1 MFNMIRDDPKERRSE
16 AVLVQDSQNP
26 TAPTTGPKSFS
37 DADAR
42 AEVKRL
48 VERAAALLPS
58 QGPITAF
65 VFLNTLQAL
74 EDLPFD
80 EGVQKGAR
88 LFGCEPYLTEENY
101 REKLG
106 QDRIHLS
113 DLSLALQRDLKI
125 HAEAT
130 IGSVTTRHQL
140 RLAMLQHPL
149 RTGPTEE
156 LQWFVA
162 ETDALT
168 RVRADA
174 PAAVRDRFLIETKH
188 WVMRDLRMR
197 LGHHQGELD
206 PGLRDDRPLP
216 IRELLDRFGKSSI
229 ERWSPAT
236 WQAFSLQALWRTCRN
251 GMFGLPPWVE
261 PRVPIIRHRDALRE
275 ATSFDTDQLV
285 HPVLIRFCAA
295 FADQG
300 FANWSLPNRVDGFY
314 KSFFSVYNQQNG
326 PPDPW
331 MSGLPAELRRIEAA
345 NLGPMESILESLE
358 FLGVAPVE
366 WDEFLTAS
374 LIALKGWAGMIW
386 QLEVRPDRQAVSATT
401 GCLIEF
407 LAIRLI
413 LERLAL
419 TKGAAEHLAFE
430 GPLSELRGFAK
441 GTLSK
446 HAHSSIEQR
455 AFLIFQLAQV
465 LGWTPAALCR
475 LETKDWADLIH
486 EIESFTSMERR
497 RIFHQAFERHLR
509 AQTLDAISIHTARPF
524 SRVSSPRLQAVFC
537 IDTREESFRR
547 HLEEIAPDAETFGAA
562 GFFSVPMYYKG
573 VADAHYAAL
582 CPIVIRPQ
590 HWITEEVDDAL
601 EAKNRRRAQTRRVL
615 GTASHNVHL
624 GTRSVTGGALL
635 TASFGVLASIPLVA
649 RVLFP
654 RLTASIRRRA
664 GQLVEPPPITRL
676 HLERKSETPGP
687 SGDGVGFSL
696 AEMANMGERLLRD
709 IGLTTGFA
717 RIVCF
722 FGHGSFCLNNPHKS
736 CYDCGAC
743 SGSAGSPNAR
753 ALAAMLNDP
762 RVQELLANRG
772 LTIPAE
778 VHFLGGLH
786 NTCSDSI
793 TFHDVDQ
800 VPLTH
805 KDDLEYAQSMLEK
818 TCERN
823 AHERCRRFQSA
834 PLDLSFAAARR
845 HVEGR
850 SQDLAQTRPEF
861 GNASNAICFVG
872 RRARVRGLYLDRRCF
887 LHSYEPGA
895 DDVECSILGRI
906 LGAVVP
912 VCSGINLQYFFSYI
926 DSPGWGCGT
935 KLPHNV
941 TSLLGV
947 MDGAASDLRPG
958 LPWQGVEIHE
968 PVRLLMVIEST
979 PAGIRQIISRSE
991 VVRNIIHHGWV
1002 QLALLDPHSN
1012 QILVYREDEF
1022 HRYQPSAITLP
1033 QANSSAD
1040 WYRGWREH
1048 LEFAQIKS

>member
-1 MFNMIRDDPKERRSE
+1 MERRSN
-16 AVLVQDSQNP
+16 AVHVQDSINQTDSP
-26 TAPTTGPKSFS
+26 TSTGSDSDVAAQLKSLI
-37 DADAR
+37 
-42 AEVKRL
+42 EK
-48 VERAAALLPS
+48 AASLLPS

-80 EGVQKGAR
+80 EGVQKGGR
-88 LFGCEPYLTEENY
+88 LFGCQPYLTEDIY
-101 REKLG
+101 REKLA
-106 QDRIHLS
+106 QDRIHLD
-113 DLSLALQRDLKI
+113 DLALALQRDLKEQADVVI
-125 HAEAT
+125 AT
-130 IGSVTTRHQL
+130 VTTRHQL
-140 RLAMLQHPL
+140 RLAMLQYPV

-168 RVRADA
+168 RLRPDSP
-174 PAAVRDRFLIETKH
+174 PAIRDRFLTETKH
-188 WVMRDLRMR
+188 WVMRDLRTSVAHSS
-197 LGHHQGELD
+197 GPID
-206 PGLRDDRPLP
+206 PGLRSDHPLP
-216 IRELLDRFGKSSI
+216 IIELIDRFGKSSI
-229 ERWSPAT
+229 ERWSSAT
-236 WQAFSLQALWRTCRN
+236 WQAFALQALWRTCRN
-251 GMFGLPPWVE
+251 GIFGVAPHVE
-261 PRVPIIRHRDALRE
+261 LKIPVVRHRDVLLE
-275 ATSFDTDQLV
+275 ASNFDSDSLV

-300 FANWSLPNRVDGFY
+300 FANWSLPHRDEGFY
-314 KSFFSVYNQQNG
+314 KSFLAIYSQTGG
-326 PPDPW
+326 PPEQW
-331 MSGLPAELRRIEAA
+331 MDELPEELTRITKAK
-345 NLGPMESILESLE
+345 LGPMDSLIESLRL
-358 FLGVAPVE
+358 LGVPQTE
-366 WDEFLTAS
+366 WEDFITAS
-374 LIALKGWAGMIW
+374 LLALRGWAGLIW
-386 QLEVRPDRQAVSATT
+386 QLEVRPDRQAISATP

-407 LAIRLI
+407 LAVRLI

-419 TKGAAEHLAFE
+419 AYAAKEALHFT
-430 GPLSELRGFAK
+430 GPLSELRQVAGS
-441 GTLSK
+441 GLETLS
-446 HAHSSIEQR
+446 HSSVEQR

-465 LGWTPAALCR
+465 LGWSPATLCH
-475 LETKDWADLIH
+475 LSPKDWSELIH
-486 EIESFTSMERR
+486 EIETFSSMERR
-497 RIFHQAFERHLR
+497 RIFHQAFERHFR
-509 AQTLDAISIHTARPF
+509 VQTLDAISVQTVRTP
-524 SRVSSPRLQAVFC
+524 SRVSSPRFQAVFC

-547 HLEEIAPDAETFGAA
+547 HLEEVASDAETFGAA

-582 CPIVIRPQ
+582 CPIVIKPQ
-590 HWITEEVDDAL
+590 HWITEEVDPTL
-601 EAKNRRRAQTRRVL
+601 EAENRRRAKTRRVL
-615 GTASHNVHL
+615 GTASHNVHQ
-624 GTRSVTGGALL
+624 GTRSVAGGAVL

-654 RLTASIRRRA
+654 RLTANIRRRA
-664 GQLVEPPPITRL
+664 GRFVEPPPMTRL

-687 SGDGVGFSL
+687 KGDGIGFSVS
-696 AEMANMGERLLRD
+696 EMATMGERLLRD
-709 IGLTTGFA
+709 IGLTSGFA
-717 RIVCF
+717 RIVFF

-753 ALAAMLNDP
+753 ALAAILNDP
-762 RVQELLANRG
+762 RVREILANRG
-772 LTIPAE
+772 LNIPSD

-793 TFHDVDQ
+793 TFHDVDRL
-800 VPLTH
+800 PESH
-805 KDDLEYAQSMLEK
+805 HAELEYAKAALEGA
-818 TCERN
+818 CERN

-850 SQDLAQTRPEF
+850 SEDLAQTRPEF

-872 RRARVRGLYLDRRCF
+872 RRARLRGLYLDRRCF
-887 LHSYEPGA
+887 LHSYEPHA
-895 DDVECSILGRI
+895 DDADCTILGRI

-935 KLPHNV
+935 KLPHNI

-968 PVRLLMVIEST
+968 PVRLLMIIETT
-979 PAGIRQIISRSE
+979 PDGIRRIMSRSQ
-991 VVRNIIHHGWV
+991 VVSNIIKNGWV
-1002 QLALLDPHSN
+1002 QLALLDADSN
-1012 QILVYREDEF
+1012 RILVYRDEEF
-1022 HRYQPSAITLP
+1022 HVYEPSISDLP
-1033 QANSSAD
+1033 KAPTSAD

-1048 LEFAQIKS
+1048 LGFAQIGS